1 MFESSPPSLVQHA
14 LSRLRQ
20 DILEGRM
27 PPLHKL
33 KVEVL
38 RDAYGI
44 SSTPVREALT
54 RLAKEG
60 LVTNDLRRGF
70 RVAPMSLEDFEDII
84 RLRLLIESDA
94 LAASIRQGTEAWE
107 AKVRHAY
114 EQLMFTASRMKDGPS
129 STPQEWSEV
138 HKAFHAAI
146 ISACGSARQLEVC
159 DALYDQ
165 AERYVRLSARTRAI
179 PRARGKEH
187 EMLYQAVLGR
197 NADEALP
204 LFRQH
209 LELTLRS
216 IGNHLQSEKPLGEAG
231 SARLDTQRPEISG
244 LTV

>member
-1 MFESSPPSLVQHA
+1 MLESSPPSLVQHA

-70 RVAPMSLEDFEDII
+70 RVAPMSMEDFEDIT
-84 RLRLLIESDA
+84 RVRLLIESDA
-94 LAASIRQGTEAWE
+94 LATSIRQGTMAWE
-107 AKVRHAY
+107 AKVRDSY
-114 EQLMFTASRMKDGPS
+114 EQLMLTASRMKDGSS
-129 STPQEWSEV
+129 STPPEWSAV

-159 DALYDQ
+159 DAFYDQ
-165 AERYVRLSARTRAI
+165 AERYVRLSARMRAI

-197 NADEALP
+197 NADDALT

-216 IGNHLQSEKPLGEAG
+216 VGNYFEG
-231 SARLDTQRPEISG
+231 SVELIKVIELLR
-244 LTV
+244 

>member
-1 MFESSPPSLVQHA
+1 MSESSPPSLVQHA
-14 LSRLRQ
+14 MSRLRQ

-27 PPLHKL
+27 PPRHKL

-54 RLAKEG
+54 RLAQEG

-94 LAASIRQGTEAWE
+94 LTASMRRCTEAWE
-107 AKVRHAY
+107 TKVRHSY
-114 EQLMFTASRMKDGPS
+114 ERLMLTASKMNDGPS
-129 STPQEWSEV
+129 STPQEWADV

-146 ISACGSARQLEVC
+146 ISGCGSARQLEVC

-187 EMLYQAVLGR
+187 EMLFRAVLSR
-197 NADEALP
+197 NVDVALP

-216 IGNHLQSEKPLGEAG
+216 IGNHLESAKPLE
-231 SARLDTQRPEISG
+231 SAPHLLEHTE
-244 LTV
+244 L